1 MYPHPGWTSS
11 SQAKACGCP
20 GHWGL
25 YIGDGL
31 AVECTPI
38 WYNGVQITGVGNIG
52 VKGGYNSRVWK
63 KHGKLPWV
71 DYDTE
76 TVDKAVE
83 DAKKT
88 IKAKAGLADNTI
100 KYLADYKYG
109 DDLLKKLAAAMR

>member
-1 MYPHPGWTSS
+1 MACRSPASATSASRAATTAVCGRNTES
-11 SQAKACGCP
+11 S
-20 GHWGL
+20 
-25 YIGDGL
+25 
-31 AVECTPI
+31 
-38 WYNGVQITGVGNIG
+38 
-52 VKGGYNSRVWK
+52 
-63 KHGKLPWV
+63 PWV

>member
-1 MYPHPGWTSS
+1 VYGRSTASS
-11 SQAKACGCP
+11 
-20 GHWGL
+20 
-25 YIGDGL
+25 
-31 AVECTPI
+31 
-38 WYNGVQITGVGNIG
+38 
-52 VKGGYNSRVWK
+52 
-63 KHGKLPWV
+63 PWV